1 MLVRVRYKRQI
12 IFARV
17 QENDTVSNLIQ
28 VLATIMG
35 VKDYYNFK
43 LVQRQGSN
51 FIPIE
56 TKAIKD
62 IARLEDDYLY
72 LQIGNE
78 KVSIDEFERL
88 E

>member
-17 QENDTVSNLIQ
+17 QENDTLSKLIE
-28 VLATIMG
+28 VVATMMG
-35 VKDYYNFK
+35 VKDHHNFK
-43 LVQRQGSN
+43 LVQSQGIN
-51 FIPIE
+51 FIPID

-72 LQIGNE
+72 LQIGDE
-78 KVSIDEFERL
+78 IVSIDEFEAL